1 MKLITRKNQ
10 LKEEIKIWEK
20 EALSIAL
27 VPTMGYLHTGHES
40 LIKKAKEEN
49 EKVVVSIFV
58 NPMQFNSKEDL
69 ENYPTNLENDMKILE
84 KLGVDILFAPSK
96 EEIYPQENKVFIELK
111 DLDKELCGATRPGH
125 FQGVCTIVAKLFN
138 LIKPARAYF
147 GKKDFQQ
154 LAIIKKMVEDL
165 DFSVGII
172 PCDTVRTNKGLAL
185 SSRNSRLNSNEL
197 EDALI
202 LYKSLEKVE
211 EEFKKGEKNTERLI
225 EIGKSIIG
233 QVESAKIDYI
243 SIVDAETLEKIEEI
257 KSDSLIALG
266 VFIGNV
272 RLIDNRELFI

>member
-154 LAIIKKMVEDL
+154 LAIIKKMVEDF
-165 DFSVGII
+165 DFSVEII